1 MLFTRTILAVGLIL
15 AALSGTTARAQEA
28 TDVAAGEFDI
38 EAVTYVEA
46 ETAFT
51 EGEALELAPAEP
63 ELVIDT
69 APVLEAAPVAEPA
82 PALEPALLVLPTP
95 TPTPM
100 PTPSPMPTA
109 TPAPAVLTGKQTA
122 VVVDNRFQPTSL
134 TIAPG
139 TTITWV
145 NNGSNFH
152 TLSTQDGLFSS
163 GALGGG
169 QSFSYTFQ
177 QAGNYVLICRQHLL
191 NGMSGRITVQ

>member
-28 TDVAAGEFDI
+28 TDVAAGEFEM

-63 ELVIDT
+63 ELVIET
-69 APVLEAAPVAEPA
+69 APVLEAAPVLEPA
-82 PALEPALLVLPTP
+82 PIVVPSP

-177 QAGNYVLICRQHLL
+177 QAGSYVLICRQHLL